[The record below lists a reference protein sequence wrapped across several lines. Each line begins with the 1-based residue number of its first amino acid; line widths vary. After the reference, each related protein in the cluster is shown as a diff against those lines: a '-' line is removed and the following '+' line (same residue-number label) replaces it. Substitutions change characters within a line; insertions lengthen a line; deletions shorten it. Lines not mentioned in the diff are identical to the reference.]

1 MHMMIE
7 FHADDYG
14 LFISQSK
21 RILACHTE
29 GVLNGISV
37 LVNGDALQECLDLI
51 RPVADELSVSVHLNF
66 LQGRSLCS
74 REETDLLT
82 DEYGV
87 FNISFA
93 RLLAVS
99 FLPARARYRRQ
110 LKEEIRAQIHAL
122 LPFLKETGKR
132 IRIDG
137 HAHWHM
143 LPVVFDALM
152 DVIGEEELDVEYIRI
167 PGEPLPVLLKK
178 LPSILPFHPINIV
191 KMLLLK
197 MMAWRNCRKYR
208 VRLSAMEQAVFTG
221 VLLSGC
227 FSRERA
233 EALLPGLMEYAS
245 KRYCGIELLA
255 HPGAVLEEEDLKKV
269 TNRQDV
275 AFFTEQGR
283 MEEAKMF
290 KSITLP

>member
-1 MHMMIE
+1 MMIE

-167 PGEPLPVLLKK
+167 PGEQLPVLLKK
-178 LPSILPFHPINIV
+178 LPSILPFNPITIV

-197 MMAWRNCRKYR
+197 MMAYHLHRYDDIFAPNLFSFRVNSGVHPVRNGGVRIGRRPAEKGR
-208 VRLSAMEQAVFTG
+208 VLSVGDLAARLFAHRLSGLPRG
-221 VLLSGC
+221 VIDRRSAFG
-227 FSRERA
+227 
-233 EALLPGLMEYAS
+233 LPLRPVGLPQD
-245 KRYCGIELLA
+245 RR
-255 HPGAVLEEEDLKKV
+255 AVLTV
-269 TNRQDV
+269 FR
-275 AFFTEQGR
+275 
-283 MEEAKMF
+283 
-290 KSITLP
+290 